1 MEIDS
6 AKWKLYSDYLKV
18 QTKFDEIDGQKLV
31 NLFEGLDI
39 QIDGNF
45 SGIISF
51 TNYDDIWDFGSGFL
65 QLNPSQDAKIK
76 FKQSNL
82 IHEGVDFD
90 DPSSKNLRLTA
101 WALTDLTVDAM
112 MINFKALEQEREIV
126 MSINGVRE
134 TDEQRVDLDYKPR
147 FKGGLQDILSWRESR
162 RKK

>member
-6 AKWKLYSDYLKV
+6 AKWKLYSDYLKF
-18 QTKFDEIDGQKLV
+18 QTKFDEIDGQKLA

-101 WALTDLTVDAM
+101 WALT
-112 MINFKALEQEREIV
+112 
-126 MSINGVRE
+126 
-134 TDEQRVDLDYKPR
+134 P
-147 FKGGLQDILSWRESR
+147 ILLWMQ
-162 RKK
+162 

>member
-1 MEIDS
+1 M
-6 AKWKLYSDYLKV
+6 
-18 QTKFDEIDGQKLV
+18 G
-31 NLFEGLDI
+31 
-39 QIDGNF
+39 
-45 SGIISF
+45 
-51 TNYDDIWDFGSGFL
+51 
-65 QLNPSQDAKIK
+65 
-76 FKQSNL
+76 
-82 IHEGVDFD
+82 FD

-162 RKK
+162 RKKWSLRDRKNLN